1 MGKEFVLILLDEIM
15 NRSLSQKLDHLNA
28 NLGRERIYSD
38 NIVEKVQEDL
48 YMIVRMPYMKSSNR
62 WYFIITISTYLIN
75 LIIVLL
81 LRIFYPSTD
90 SSSNPVQYIV
100 TTFAAMIQPLIVYSL
115 SGWLYYKACTVF
127 EIK

>member
-100 TTFAAMIQPLIVYSL
+100 TTFAAMI
-115 SGWLYYKACTVF
+115 
-127 EIK
+127 